1 VTIELNGRKVVVT
14 GGKLEFDRTIAE
26 AVADVVIWIREWKG
40 DVNELKRLLPKIEA
54 QMASQLPN
62 GTSPHTSLWRESTA
76 IHRSYW

>member
-26 AVADVVIWIREWKG
+26 AVADVVIWIRAWKG
-40 DVNELKRLLPKIEA
+40 DVNELKRLLPKIAA
-54 QMASQLPN
+54 QMASQPPD
-62 GTSPHTSLWRESTA
+62 GTSSQTSLWRQSMA